1 MTEEQKLS
9 AVEGIKMRSRG
20 LRGTI
25 AEGLRDQ
32 LTGQISADD
41 QQLIKHHGSYQQDDR
56 DRREE
61 REVKKLEPAYSFMIR
76 LRLPGGDIT
85 PEQWLGLQPLLAQN
99 TTGVMKITT
108 RQTIQV
114 HGVIKS
120 KLKPT
125 MQWFDKFGLDAIA
138 ACGDVNRNVM
148 AGSHPAISQFHE
160 QVHAFADKISTHLLP
175 RTTAFSEIWLDGEKL
190 AEGEESVE
198 DPLYQNRYLPR
209 KFKVGIAIPPHNEID
224 VFTQDVGL
232 IAIEENGKLAGFN
245 LALGGGMGATHGNAA
260 TYPRLGTIIG
270 FVTHEQVLDT
280 VWQVAAV
287 QRDHGNR
294 ADRKQARLKYT
305 IDRMGVDTFKAELE
319 KRVGFTLATPRS
331 YAFDTRAD
339 HYGWMQDHKG
349 RWHYTMFV
357 ENGLVVDEPQYRVKT
372 ALDAIAE
379 ASIDAG
385 GICDFRFTG
394 NQNIMLL
401 NIAEADKPVIE
412 ALLNEYG
419 IISNQDAFTP
429 LRTHAIACVALP
441 TCPLAMAE
449 AQRYLPDLIGRIESL
464 LDKHHL
470 KQDEISIRMTG
481 CPNGCGRPYVAE
493 IGLVGRSAGHYDLRL
508 GGDRLGYRLNTTYKE
523 GVDEAEI
530 LHTLDAL
537 FADYARDRGEK
548 ETFGDFC
555 QNHFANMYI

>member
-1 MTEEQKLS
+1 MTEQKLS
-9 AVEGIKMRSRG
+9 ATEGIKTRSRG

-25 AEGLRDQ
+25 TEGLANQ
-32 LTGQISADD
+32 LTGQLSADD
-41 QQLIKHHGSYQQDDR
+41 QQLIKFHGSYQQDDR
-56 DRREE
+56 DRRAE
-61 REVKKLEPAYSFMIR
+61 REAKKLEPAYSFMIR

-85 PEQWLGLQPLLAQN
+85 AGQWLGLQPLLEQN

-125 MQWFDKFGLDAIA
+125 MQWFDKYNLDAIA

-148 AGSHPAISQFHE
+148 AGSHPATSPFHE
-160 QVHAFADKISTHLLP
+160 EVYAFADKISTHLLP
-175 RTTAFSEIWLDGEKL
+175 KTNAFAEIWLDGEKL
-190 AEGEESVE
+190 GPNEKAEE
-198 DPLYQNRYLPR
+198 DPLYQERYLPR

-245 LALGGGMGATHGNAA
+245 ITLGGGLGCTHGNTA
-260 TYPRLGTIIG
+260 TYPLLGAVAG
-270 FVTHEQVLDT
+270 FITPEQVLDT

-287 QRDHGNR
+287 QRDNGNR
-294 ADRKQARLKYT
+294 EDRKLSRLKYT
-305 IDRMGVDTFKAELE
+305 IERMGLDAFRAEVE
-319 KRVGFTLATPRS
+319 KRLGYALAAPRS
-331 YAFDTRAD
+331 FTFSKRAD
-339 HYGWMQDHKG
+339 LYGWLQDHKN

-357 ENGLVVDEPQYRVKT
+357 ENGRVVDEPEYRVKT
-372 ALDAIAE
+372 ALNAIAE
-379 ASIDAG
+379 TG
-385 GICDFRFTG
+385 LCDFRFTG

-401 NIAEADKPVIE
+401 NVNAADKPTIDAILE
-412 ALLNEYG
+412 EHG
-419 IISNQDAFTP
+419 IVKTQDALAP
-429 LRTHAIACVALP
+429 IRTHAIACVALP

-449 AQRYLPDLIGRIESL
+449 AQRYLPDLIGKVEVL
-464 LDKHHL
+464 LEKYGL

-508 GGDRLGYRLNTTYKE
+508 GGDRLGYRLNTTHKE

-530 LHTLDAL
+530 LSTLDAL
-537 FADYARDRGEK
+537 LGDYARGRSEG

-555 QNHFANMYI
+555 QRKINS

>member
-1 MTEEQKLS
+1 MTEQQKLT
-9 AVEGIKMRSRG
+9 AVEGIKTRSRG

-25 AEGLRDQ
+25 AEGLRNQ

-41 QQLIKHHGSYQQDDR
+41 QQLIKHHGIYQQDDR

-61 REVKKLEPAYSFMIR
+61 REAKKLEPAYSFMIR

-85 PEQWLGLQPLLAQN
+85 PEQWLGLQPLLEAN
-99 TTGVMKITT
+99 TTGVLKITT

-125 MQWFDKFGLDAIA
+125 MQWFDKYNLDAIA

-148 AGSHPAISQFHE
+148 AGSHPVVSEFQE
-160 QVHAFADKISTHLLP
+160 EVHAFADKISTHLMP
-175 RTTAFSEIWLDGEKL
+175 KTKAFAEIWLDGEKL
-190 AEGEESVE
+190 NAEEKAEE
-198 DPLYQNRYLPR
+198 DPLYQDRYLPR

-224 VFTQDVGL
+224 VFTQDVGF

-245 LALGGGMGATHGNAA
+245 VTAGGGLGCTHGNAA
-260 TYPRLGTIIG
+260 TYPRLGTLLG
-270 FVTHEQVLDT
+270 FVTPDQVLDT
-280 VWQVAAV
+280 VWQIAAV
-287 QRDHGNR
+287 QRDNGNR
-294 ADRKQARLKYT
+294 TDRKQSRLKYT
-305 IDRMGVDTFKAELE
+305 IDRMGVDVFRTELE
-319 KRVGFTLATPRS
+319 TRLGFALAAPRS
-331 YAFDTRAD
+331 FTFDKRAD
-339 HYGWMQDHKG
+339 LYGWLQDHKN

-357 ENGLVVDEPQYRVKT
+357 ENGRVVDEPEYRVKT

-379 ASIDAG
+379 TG
-385 GICDFRFTG
+385 LCDFRFTG
-394 NQNIMLL
+394 NQNLTLL
-401 NIAEADKPVIE
+401 NIDAANKAQIDAILEE
-412 ALLNEYG
+412 HG
-419 IISNQDAFTP
+419 IVKTQDAFAP
-429 LRTHAIACVALP
+429 IRTHAIACVALP

-449 AQRYLPDLIGRIESL
+449 AQRYLPDLVGKIEVL
-464 LDKHHL
+464 LEKYQL

-508 GGDRLGYRLNTTYKE
+508 GGDRLGYRLNTTHKE

-530 LHTLDAL
+530 LRTLDAL
-537 FADYARDRGEK
+537 LADYARDRK
-548 ETFGDFC
+548 PHETFGDFC
-555 QNHFANMYI
+555 QNHFANMHI